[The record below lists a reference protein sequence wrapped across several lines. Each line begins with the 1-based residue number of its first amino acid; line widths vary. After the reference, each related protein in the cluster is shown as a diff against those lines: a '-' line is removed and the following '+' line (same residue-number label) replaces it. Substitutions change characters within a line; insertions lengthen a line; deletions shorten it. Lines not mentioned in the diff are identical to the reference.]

1 MSATLPLGDL
11 APAEVAGSS
20 PAPLA
25 IERSPL
31 MLPRSIWMPI
41 LAMSIIAVGAFV
53 FNEWSVKRIRASDNE
68 LAALTAMQLD
78 LIELRS
84 RLSDAD
90 AGTRGFLLS
99 NEPEDL
105 KPFEDALKWMPIVG
119 ARLRV
124 QTMNDAALLARVQ
137 SLESMRGQNVAN
149 LRAIVMLARQSRR
162 TDAVALL
169 RTGDGRLAMNALR
182 NETQALF
189 TELEKRVTAL
199 RRQTAI
205 DVQWSR
211 FAVAALG
218 TLTLILLVLAVRL
231 LIRDFRRQERAR
243 QTQLTERLRLEE
255 IVRDRTEELSRLTTY
270 LQTVSEQEKAALA
283 RDLHDELGGLLTA
296 AKMDLAWL
304 QGRASASEPAVRAKL
319 DALAGA
325 ISEAMNLKQRVVE
338 NLRPALLEHF
348 GLPAALQ
355 SYFEETCKMA
365 NLVCHTDVPDSMEAV
380 PQDQAIALFRVGQES
395 LTNIMRHA
403 KARNV
408 AMLCEQTPGGLH
420 LRITDDGV
428 GIAPAKLSG
437 KLSHGLVGMRHRIET
452 LHGVFQVLGNR
463 PSGTIIDVTVPLT
476 PALAA

>member
-1 MSATLPLGDL
+1 
-11 APAEVAGSS
+11 
-20 PAPLA
+20 
-25 IERSPL
+25 

-41 LAMSIIAVGAFV
+41 LAMSIIAVGAFI

-105 KPFEDALKWMPIVG
+105 KRFEDALKSLPIVG
-119 ARLRV
+119 ARLRG
-124 QTMNDAALLARVQ
+124 QTMNDAALLTRVQ
-137 SLESMRGQNVAN
+137 NLESMRRQNLAN
-149 LRAIVMLARQSRR
+149 MRAIIMLAQQSRGAA
-162 TDAVALL
+162 AVALL
-169 RTGDGRLAMNALR
+169 RAGDGRIAMNAQR
-182 NETQALF
+182 DETQALI
-189 TELEKRVTAL
+189 TELETRVTAL

-231 LIRDFRRQERAR
+231 LFKDFRRQEQAR
-243 QTQLTERLRLEE
+243 QVQATERLRLEE
-255 IVRDRTEELSRLTTY
+255 LVRARTDELSQLTTY

-304 QGRASASEPAVRAKL
+304 QGRVSASDPDVQSKLAALASAI
-319 DALAGA
+319 D
-325 ISEAMNLKQRVVE
+325 EAMNLKQRVVE

-355 SYFEETCKMA
+355 SYFEETCKTA
-365 NLVCHTDVPDSMEAV
+365 HLICHADVPESMHEV
-380 PQDQAIALFRVGQES
+380 PQEQAIALFRVGQES

-403 KARNV
+403 KAQTV
-408 AMLCEQTPGGLH
+408 AMLCEQTASGLH
-420 LRITDDGV
+420 LRISDDGI
-428 GIAPAKLSG
+428 GIMPAKRNN
-437 KLSHGLVGMRHRIET
+437 KRSHGLVGMRHRIET
-452 LHGVFQVLGNR
+452 LHGVFQILANR
-463 PSGTIIDVTVPLT
+463 PSGTIIDVTVPFAPTLD
-476 PALAA
+476 A

>member
-1 MSATLPLGDL
+1 MSATLPLDEL
-11 APAEVAGSS
+11 APAQAAGLSPS
-20 PAPLA
+20 PAV
-25 IERSPL
+25 IERSLL

-41 LAMSIIAVGAFV
+41 LAMSIIAIGAFL
-53 FNEWSVKRIRASDNE
+53 FNEWSVRRIRASDNE

-105 KPFEDALKWMPIVG
+105 QPFEEALKWMPIVG

-137 SLESMRGQNVAN
+137 SLESMRGQNVAS

-182 NETQALF
+182 KETQALF

-231 LIRDFRRQERAR
+231 LLRDFRRQERAR
-243 QTQLTERLRLEE
+243 HVQATERRRLEE

-270 LQTVSEQEKAALA
+270 LQSVSEQEKAALA

-304 QGRASASEPAVRAKL
+304 QGRASASDPTVRAKL
-319 DALAGA
+319 DALASA
-325 ISEAMNLKQRVVE
+325 IDEAMHLKQRVVE

-365 NLVCHTDVPDSMEAV
+365 NLACHTQVPDSMEGV

-403 KARNV
+403 KARTVN
-408 AMLCEQTPGGLH
+408 MLCEQTAAGLH
-420 LRITDDGV
+420 LRISDDGI
-428 GIAPAKLSG
+428 GIAAVKLSG

-452 LHGVFQVLGNR
+452 LHGVLKILPNR
-463 PSGTIIDVTVPLT
+463 PSGTIIDVTVP
-476 PALAA
+476 AVSELAA